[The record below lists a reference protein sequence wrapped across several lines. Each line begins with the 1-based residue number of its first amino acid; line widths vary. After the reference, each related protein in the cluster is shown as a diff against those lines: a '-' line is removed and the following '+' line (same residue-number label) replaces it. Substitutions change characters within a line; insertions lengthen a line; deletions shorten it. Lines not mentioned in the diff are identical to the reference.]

1 MTRPLNQAW
10 VLRHRPVGAIEL
22 SDLELQSRPV
32 EALLPGQVLVRV
44 IYLSLDP
51 TNRIWMS
58 DMDQYMP
65 PVEIGEVMRGG
76 TLGIV
81 EESLNDDFAPGDYVM
96 GTLGWQKYGIMDPRQ
111 GLAKLPVIPGL
122 PLTAF
127 MGVLGF
133 IGATAYF
140 GLLDICDPTPGETIV
155 VSAAAGAVGSLVGQ
169 IGKIK
174 GCRVIGIAGTDEKCT
189 WITKDLGFDAAINY
203 RRENVLDALRRHA
216 PGGVDIYFENVG
228 GDILDAVL
236 TVLNVGSRISLC
248 GLISSYNAMDP
259 VPGPYMFRNLLMK
272 RVMLKGFIVS
282 DYIARFP
289 EAIAALAQWM
299 MAGQLKYRVDVVQGL
314 EQAPVAVNK
323 LFDGTNQGKLVV
335 QVSGEK

>member
-1 MTRPLNQAW
+1 
-10 VLRHRPVGAIEL
+10 
-22 SDLELQSRPV
+22 
-32 EALLPGQVLVRV
+32 
-44 IYLSLDP
+44 
-51 TNRIWMS
+51 MS

-65 PVEIGEVMRGG
+65 PVEVGTVMRGG
-76 TLGIV
+76 TLGVV
-81 EESLNDDFAPGDYVM
+81 EASRHPDYAPGDIVNAM
-96 GTLGWQKYGIMDPRQ
+96 IGWQRYGVVDPRQ
-111 GLAKLPVIPGL
+111 GLAKLPKIPGL

-140 GLLDICDPTPGETIV
+140 GLLDICKPQPGETLV

-169 IGKIK
+169 IGKLS
-174 GCRVIGIAGTDEKCT
+174 GCRVIGIAGSDEKCA

-203 RRENVLDALRRHA
+203 RRENVLDALRNLA
-216 PGGVDIYFENVG
+216 PNGVDIYFDNVG

-248 GLISSYNAMDP
+248 GLISTYNAEGP
-259 VPGPYMFRNLLMK
+259 VPGPYMYRNLLMK

-289 EAIAALAQWM
+289 EAIGALIGWM
-299 MAGQLKYRVDVVQGL
+299 NEGKLKYRVDVVQGL
-314 EQAPVAVNK
+314 EQAPIAVNK
-323 LFDGTNQGKLVV
+323 LFDGSNQGKLVV
-335 QVSGEK
+335 QVSAEP

>member
-10 VLRHRPVGAIEL
+10 VLKRRPVGAIEPA
-22 SDLELQSRPV
+22 DLDYQTRPV
-32 EALLPGQVLVRV
+32 DALMPGQVLVRV

-81 EESLNDDFAPGDYVM
+81 EESLHDDFKPGDLVM
-96 GTLGWQKYGIMDPRQ
+96 GTLGWQKYGIIDPKL

-140 GLLDICDPTPGETIV
+140 GLLDICAPKPGETIV

-174 GCRVIGIAGTDEKCT
+174 GCRVIGIAGSDDKCR
-189 WITKDLGFDAAINY
+189 WITQDLGFDAAINY
-203 RRENVLDALRRHA
+203 KTENVLDALRHHA

-228 GDILDAVL
+228 GEILDAVL
-236 TVLNVGSRISLC
+236 TVLNVGARISLC
-248 GLISSYNAMDP
+248 GLISSYNATEP

-289 EAIAALAQWM
+289 EAIGALAQWL

-314 EQAPVAVNK
+314 EQAPIAVNK

-335 QVSGEK
+335 QVSAEG